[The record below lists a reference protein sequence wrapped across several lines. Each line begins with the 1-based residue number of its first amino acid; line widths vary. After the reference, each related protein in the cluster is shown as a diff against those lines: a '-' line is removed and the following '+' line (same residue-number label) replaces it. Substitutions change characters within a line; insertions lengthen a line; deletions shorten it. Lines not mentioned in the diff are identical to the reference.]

1 MREWQLPEGYVP
13 GRKSRPAS
21 QSGSGSQSLRG
32 TDFLGGLTRSGLLLF
47 REQQG
52 RGVVP

>member
-13 GRKSRPAS
+13 GRKSQLAS

-32 TDFLGGLTRSGLLLF
+32 TDFLGGLTGSGLLLF